1 MKYLDKDG
9 LLYLWG
15 KIKAKI
21 PTKTSDLTNDSG
33 YLTSH
38 LTAGRSINI
47 TNNAINNTGVTDVSV
62 SPNEAGNGT
71 VAVTKGTATGTQ
83 TSYIKVKGISNGAY
97 KDIDN
102 TISAGSSSTNLP
114 TSSAV
119 ASFVEGKGYI
129 ANETDPVFSASAS
142 AGITSSDIDNWD
154 GKQDALVSGTNIK
167 TINSQSIVGS
177 GNVDFY
183 GKELPIGTEVDYIG
197 TTVPSG
203 WQQVDDY
210 STDEINTGKLWID
223 GKPIY
228 RKVVDFGTLPN
239 ATSKNFTHNISVDTV
254 IKCYGV
260 VYRASPYARWTIPTD
275 NIYVYCN
282 LENIIIQTTIN
293 RTDCTAKVILEY
305 TKTTD

>member
-47 TNNAINNTGVTDVSV
+47 TNNAINNIGVTDVSV

-83 TSYIKVKGISNGAY
+83 TSYIKVKGINNGAY

-102 TISAGSSSTNLP
+102 TISAGSSSAKLP

-142 AGITSSDIDNWD
+142 AGITSDDIDNWD

-183 GKELPIGTEVDYIG
+183 GTELPIGTEVDYDG
-197 TTVPSG
+197 STAPSG
-203 WQQVDDY
+203 WQEVD
-210 STDEINTGKLWID
+210 SKFNKLLWTGTFNNVGSITVPGISNYRIIMVVADGLPMLGTANYGGMTFATYNAYTVTSWAYRFTYNASNETLTID
-223 GKPIY
+223 NLNRGAVNGSARITITAIY
-228 RKVVDFGTLPN
+228 G
-239 ATSKNFTHNISVDTV
+239 
-254 IKCYGV
+254 
-260 VYRASPYARWTIPTD
+260 
-275 NIYVYCN
+275 
-282 LENIIIQTTIN
+282 II
-293 RTDCTAKVILEY
+293 
-305 TKTTD
+305 